1 MSYSKTIGLVGGMG
15 PFTGVDALNKILAE
29 TIGDKDQD
37 HLPVV
42 LASFPDRIPDRG
54 SFVLGKSTENP
65 ARAIFDIIEWL
76 DEQGVS
82 VAGIPCVTAH
92 CEPIFSVV
100 RSLLDESGR
109 SIRLLN
115 LIDVTLEYVRE
126 VNPGLRCIGA
136 LSTTASYR
144 SRVFLD
150 ALVKAGFEPIEQ
162 DQGVQDDLV
171 NPAIFDPQFGIKAL
185 ANPVTAKARDLVF
198 KAIAHLGERGAQAV
212 ILGCTE
218 LPLAVT
224 EATLNGILCIDPTRA
239 LARALIREAAP
250 ENLRTGRTSDLA
262 PRTFSSHEN

>member
-1 MSYSKTIGLVGGMG
+1 MIDDRQDIYSIMSYSKTIGLVGGMG

-29 TIGDKDQD
+29 TIGDMDQD

-54 SFVLGKSTENP
+54 SFLLGRSNENP
-65 ARAIFDIIEWL
+65 AQAIFDIIKWL
-76 DEQGVS
+76 DEQAVT
-82 VAGIPCVTAH
+82 VAGIPCATAH

-100 RSLLDESGR
+100 RSLLAESGR

-115 LIDVTLEYVRE
+115 LIDVTLAYVRD
-126 VNPGLRCIGA
+126 VDPSVRRVGA

-150 ALVKAGFEPIEQ
+150 ALSDAGFEPVEQ
-162 DQGVQDDLV
+162 DLRVQDDFV
-171 NPAIFDPQFGIKAL
+171 SPAIFDPEFGIKAI
-185 ANPVTAKARDLVF
+185 ANPVTARARDLLLQ
-198 KAIAHLGERGAQAV
+198 AIAHLGDKGAEAV

-224 EATLNGILCIDPTRA
+224 EATVGGIRCIDPTRA
-239 LARALIREAAP
+239 LARALIREVAP
-250 ENLRTGRTSDLA
+250 ERLK
-262 PRTFSSHEN
+262 P